1 MTSWSGETRKNVEQL
16 LVDLLELN
24 GDIDWSLIRYQ
35 QTPQW
40 DSLVHMAI
48 ISELETVLSIN
59 LSPEDVT
66 QMRSIDDILRMLQGK
81 GVFVE

>member
-1 MTSWSGETRKNVEQL
+1 MTPWSGATRNSVEQL
-16 LVDLLELN
+16 LADLLELE

-40 DSLVHMAI
+40 DSLVHMGI
-48 ISELETVLSIN
+48 ISELEAALSIN

-66 QMRSIDDILRMLQGK
+66 QMCSIDDILRILQGK
-81 GVFVE
+81 GVVVE